1 MVLEVGKR
9 FRNHPTQRD
18 AGEALT
24 HWQGTTRLKWR
35 RPPNDSETKY
45 WVESFRPTWF
55 FVWSYSHSTSAYGST
70 CASLKI
76 CPRNTSD
83 SRKNS
88 GYPYWTPGIPWDIHG
103 VLTTSPRDVIT
114 SPDTFSGGV
123 QSNRPCRSTMSRS
136 CRSNGPAEWDMNRW
150 WCAKPGDH

>member
-55 FVWSYSHSTSAYGST
+55 FAWSYSHSTSAYGSP

-83 SRKNS
+83 SRKSSQKSSNFPKKHIWFPKNQS
-88 GYPYWTPGIPWDIHG
+88 KIIQFPQETHLIPEKPVKNHPI
-103 VLTTSPRDVIT
+103 SPRNT
-114 SPDTFSGGV
+114 SDSRKTS
-123 QSNRPCRSTMSRS
+123 QKSSNFP
-136 CRSNGPAEWDMNRW
+136 
-150 WCAKPGDH
+150 KKHI